1 MWDQE
6 RAQDREQGPEAGICR
21 LELNKEDDL
30 KPKGRKPKSSFETKW
45 KCSFRKV
52 LLLVH
57 LPWDLKGEG
66 GKNSKSRKVVLRIRH
81 LSFSS
86 GVKLS
91 LGSPPLANPG
101 LATEQAYTE

>member
-57 LPWDLKGEG
+57 LLWTLKE
-66 GKNSKSRKVVLRIRH
+66 KVGRIQ
-81 LSFSS
+81 SQE
-86 GVKLS
+86 K
-91 LGSPPLANPG
+91 
-101 LATEQAYTE
+101 